1 MKVTRDVV
9 KDLLAVYSAGEASS
23 DTRALVEEWLRSD
36 PELARQVEQ
45 ADRMA
50 LPEVPRLPP
59 SVEKQ
64 ALDRTRR
71 QLRWRMVLFGL
82 AAYVTTLPFSVTFS
96 TSRGYEGLLIDD
108 WPQRIVVISIAVVL
122 WVIFW
127 TVSRRAR
134 VSGL

>member
-9 KDLLAVYSAGEASS
+9 KDLLTVYSAGEASR

-36 PELARQVEQ
+36 PELARQAEQ
-45 ADRMA
+45 AESVM
-50 LPEVPRLPP
+50 LPAVPPLPP
-59 SVEKQ
+59 TLEKQ

-71 QLRWRMVLFGL
+71 HLRWRMVLFGL
-82 AAYVTTLPFSVTFS
+82 AAYVSSLPLSITFGR
-96 TSRGYEGLLIDD
+96 RGYEGLLIDD
-108 WPQRIVVISIAVVL
+108 WPQRLVVISLAVVL

-127 TVSRRAR
+127 RVSRRTR

>member
-9 KDLLAVYSAGEASS
+9 KDLLTVYSAGEASS

-36 PELARQVEQ
+36 LELARQVEQ
-45 ADRMA
+45 ADGVT
-50 LPEVPRLPP
+50 LPEVPPLPP
-59 SVEKQ
+59 TVEKQ

-71 QLRWRMVLFGL
+71 HLRWRMVLFGL
-82 AAYVTTLPFSVTFS
+82 AAYVSTLPFSVTFG
-96 TSRGYEGLLIDD
+96 RKGYEGLLIDD
-108 WPQRIVVISIAVVL
+108 WPERIVVISIAVVL

-127 TVSRRAR
+127 RVSRRAR

>member
-9 KDLLAVYSAGEASS
+9 KDLLTVCGAGEASS

-36 PELARQVEQ
+36 PGLARQVEQ
-45 ADRMA
+45 AGSVA
-50 LPEVPRLPP
+50 LPEVPPLAPT
-59 SVEKQ
+59 VEKQ

-71 QLRWRMVLFGL
+71 HLRWRMVLFGL
-82 AAYVTTLPFSVTFS
+82 AAYVSTLPFSITFG
-96 TSRGYEGLLIDD
+96 RKGYEGLLIED
-108 WPQRIVVISIAVVL
+108 WPERIVVVSIAVVL

-127 TVSRRAR
+127 RVSRRAR